1 MSWQPARLPEQR
13 GRVFVVTGG
22 NAGLGYFTAEQLA
35 STGAHVVLAS
45 RNMQKAD
52 AAIRSIRARVP
63 RASLDRIPA
72 DLSSL
77 ESATAAGRSIAEFD
91 RLDGLVLN
99 AGATTGSRT
108 RLETDDGLEQTLAG
122 NYIGHFAL
130 TAAAWPILARTPESR
145 VVGLGSLSTE
155 LVALDPGDL
164 LSERRFG
171 FFRAYAFSKHAMQGF
186 VFELDRRARA
196 AGADVSGIA
205 AHPGYA
211 IDGLTQERP
220 GIVERSAAER
230 AYGVAVAAGAQGKN
244 RGAAAT
250 VRALLDPTVVGGEY
264 VGPEFLTRGR
274 PVLQQPVASSASP
287 EFGAYLW
294 QQSELW
300 SGVRFDVAA
309 A

>member
-1 MSWQPARLPEQR
+1 VTWAPGRLPPQR

-45 RNMQKAD
+45 RSVERAD

-63 RASLDRIPA
+63 RASLARITV

-77 ESATAAGRSIAEFD
+77 ESATAAGAAIAEYD

-99 AGATTGSRT
+99 AGMTTGPRERRESA
-108 RLETDDGLEQTLAG
+108 DGLELTLAT
-122 NYIGHFAL
+122 NYAGHFAL

-155 LVALDPGDL
+155 LVRLEPHDL
-164 LSERRFG
+164 ASERRYG
-171 FFRAYAFSKHAMQGF
+171 FFRAYAFSKHAMHGF
-186 VFELDRRARA
+186 VLELDRRARA
-196 AGADVSGIA
+196 AGTGVSA
-205 AHPGYA
+205 VLAHPGYA
-211 IDGLTQERP
+211 IDGLSPERP
-220 GIVERSAAER
+220 GIVARTPGDR
-230 AYGVAVAAGAQGKN
+230 AYGVAIAVAAQGKN
-244 RGAAAT
+244 RGAAPT
-250 VRALLDPTVVGGEY
+250 VRAMLDPVVVGGEF

-274 PVLQQPVASSASP
+274 PVLQVPVASSASP
-287 EFGAYLW
+287 EFGDYLW

-300 SGVRFDVAA
+300 AGARFDV
-309 A
+309 